1 MTSDSLDSHIA
12 KETGPWDST
21 PRGFFV
27 STNNEGDMAANDTQ
41 IGGNHYKATDEQL
54 ARAKCCGLPKVPEP
68 WDFSYIRGHNNL
80 QTGIIKYVDRYN
92 HKRGL
97 EDLEKAKHYLEKLIE
112 IEKAKKPMPVKDAIA
127 YVQNLK
133 NQGLL
138 SAEDA
143 KALIDRAVVQ
153 HHPV

>member
-1 MTSDSLDSHIA
+1 
-12 KETGPWDST
+12 
-21 PRGFFV
+21 
-27 STNNEGDMAANDTQ
+27 MAANDTQ

-54 ARAKCCGLPKVPEP
+54 ARAKCCGFDKAPEP

-80 QTGIIKYVDRYN
+80 QTGIIKYVDRYK
-92 HKRGL
+92 HKKGL

-112 IEKAKKPMPVKDAIA
+112 IEKAKKPIPVKDMRVYI
-127 YVQNLK
+127 QDLK
-133 NQGLL
+133 NKGLL

-143 KALIDRAVVQ
+143 KHLIDRVVAC

>member
-1 MTSDSLDSHIA
+1 ML
-12 KETGPWDST
+12 
-21 PRGFFV
+21 
-27 STNNEGDMAANDTQ
+27 ANDTQ

-92 HKRGL
+92 NKKGL
-97 EDLEKAKHYLEKLIE
+97 QDLEKAKHYLEKLIE
-112 IEKAKKPMPVKDAIA
+112 IEKAKKPMPSESLL
-127 YVQNLK
+127 N
-133 NQGLL
+133 LL
-138 SAEDA
+138 SAGVITKQEYNRLVGL
-143 KALIDRAVVQ
+143 KTE

>member
-1 MTSDSLDSHIA
+1 
-12 KETGPWDST
+12 
-21 PRGFFV
+21 
-27 STNNEGDMAANDTQ
+27 MAANDTQ

-92 HKRGL
+92 HNRGL

-112 IEKAKKPMPVKDAIA
+112 IEKAKKPMPVKDALA
-127 YVQNLK
+127 YIQNLK

>member
-1 MTSDSLDSHIA
+1 
-12 KETGPWDST
+12 
-21 PRGFFV
+21 
-27 STNNEGDMAANDTQ
+27 MAANDTQ

-54 ARAKCCGLPKVPEP
+54 SRAKCCGLPKVPEP

-127 YVQNLK
+127 YIQNLK
-133 NQGLL
+133 NPGLL
-138 SAEDA
+138 SAEDV